1 MADRKQYKL
10 GKYDIVAQP
19 APGSM
24 HMLRY
29 TVMLNGRRLGALLSS
44 PTESDCR
51 FLEAPPKVPP
61 LKIFSVTYRPGR
73 PKKGTTRTTNGDVES
88 GPVIP
93 WTIKNQQRY

>member
-1 MADRKQYKL
+1 MAAPMLERKQYKI

-19 APGSM
+19 ANGSM

-29 TVMLNGRRLGALLSS
+29 TVMLEGRRLGALLSV

-51 FLEAPPKVPP
+51 FLEAPPAVPP

-73 PKKGTTRTTNGDVES
+73 PKKGAPGPAARNPSTAPPTPGPTR
-88 GPVIP
+88 
-93 WTIKNQQRY
+93 